1 LQLLVQRE
9 RQVRTVHL
17 HTSAYASVRQHT
29 PAYVGIQ
36 TAGSDST
43 PAYVSLRQLT
53 SAYASIRQ
61 HTPAYASIRQHTS
74 AYVSIRQ
81 HTSAHASI
89 PGAAHW
95 QGRQWRQREAGCLD
109 PTDETRPSR
118 SPASLLSCSAYSSS
132 CVSVCTFV
140 PVKQVNRVPS
150 DSRSASR

>member
-1 LQLLVQRE
+1 MNGRFAQYTCIRQHTPAYVSIRLHTSAYK

-17 HTSAYASVRQHT
+17 HTSAYVSLRQHT
-29 PAYVGIQ
+29 PAYV
-36 TAGSDST
+36 
-43 PAYVSLRQLT
+43 
-53 SAYASIRQ
+53 SIRQ